1 MLIYW
6 NWNLR
11 KRFKCHHYF
20 SVIHSYFSDSTLLC
34 LIIFL
39 LTFLMFFCNL
49 VTLSNCLNMLTGD
62 DLLFTQCRYIVMH
75 CKHLTIT
82 NVCHFYNSSLLTL
95 NSFTNNMRNLFN
107 QQFHWIA
114 LVKLPKHMCYH
125 FGYSAGFLP
134 ETSQYFCIP

>member
-1 MLIYW
+1 MSTIMELKF
-6 NWNLR
+6 
-11 KRFKCHHYF
+11 KRFKCHNF
-20 SVIHSYFSDSTLLC
+20 MLFFFNSWLLFW
-34 LIIFL
+34 LDTTVFNNFFIF
-39 LTFLMFFCNL
+39 FMFFCNL
-49 VTLSNCLNMLTGD
+49 VTLNCFNMLKGD
-62 DLLFTQCRYIVMH
+62 DLLFTRCRYIVMH

-82 NVCHFYNSSLLTL
+82 NVCHFYNLSLVTL

-114 LVKLPKHMCYH
+114 LVKLPKQMCYH